1 METAATSRPA
11 HRRGGFW
18 AMPAGGLDKSW
29 RSQWNRLVDQVRAS
43 DHLTLYRAV
52 EEGVPAFTVVLISR
66 ALSEPAPGVLDIIGL
81 PETTYQRKAKAGEA
95 LPDAA
100 GHRTVALMRVV
111 ATLRQLLE
119 ESGDAEQVKD
129 FDLESWVST
138 WIRSPLPELGGATPA
153 ALLRN
158 PDGQR
163 VVETVLERMRGGL
176 AA

>member
-1 METAATSRPA
+1 MDAVIPA
-11 HRRGGFW
+11 RRLHSRGGFW
-18 AMPAGGLDKSW
+18 ALPSSVVEKSW
-29 RSQWNRLVDQVRAS
+29 RSQWDRLVDQVRLS

-52 EEGVPAFTVVLISR
+52 EEGVPAITVILLSK

-81 PETTYQRKAKAGEA
+81 PETTYLRKAKAGEA

-138 WIRSPLPELGGATPA
+138 WIRTPLPELGGATPA

-163 VVETVLERMRGGL
+163 VVETLLERMRGGL
-176 AA
+176 VA